1 MKTIAVYAGSFDP
14 LTLGHLDLIQ
24 RTAEIFDRVILAI
37 AAESSKTSLFTLEE
51 RVDLTQTAVKGL
63 GKVEVESFDGL
74 AVDFVRS
81 RGAEVMIRGVR
92 AHSDFEYEFRM
103 ALTNRKLAPEIETLF
118 MMPNESH
125 SYVSSSLVK
134 EVAELGGDVSGFV
147 TPEVQAALVKK
158 FAG

>member
-1 MKTIAVYAGSFDP
+1 MKTLAIYAGSFDP

-51 RVDLTQTAVKGL
+51 RVDLTQTAVKSL